1 MIIQLFIFALIF
13 IGIGIIF
20 FIRKKKLLGG
30 MFVLLGILLTV
41 VGAVAVTLYPHI
53 WPF

>member
-13 IGIGIIF
+13 IGIGILF
-20 FIRKKKLLGG
+20 LARKKKLLGG
-30 MFVLLGILLTV
+30 MFILLAIFLSV
-41 VGAVAVTLYPHI
+41 IGVVAVFLYPQS